1 MQKKNL
7 VIGALIV
14 TALATLSLYRAE
26 AAADGSTQLTINSC
40 DFKDNFKE
48 LATAQVALQ
57 LNDSQENIIKE
68 LSVRKRI
75 LSQAINCSIN
85 ETLSLQSSI
94 KLIETNSPELR
105 EIKNR
110 IISRLDEIIGYYQT
124 QSNAVSDLGIGGSKI
139 FSANLKSWRDSNYV
153 PMSELGKNFLVF
165 VKNQDVLQTAQN
177 RLNQISLTLKTLG
190 LTDNQKISDI
200 LNQAGK
206 NIRMANEDN
215 GRAEDI
221 FKRLTWP
228 NNVSDMMISSLQRL
242 KDAYQNFF
250 DIGKEAQN
258 IISNSK

>member
-1 MQKKNL
+1 MQKNNIF
-7 VIGALIV
+7 IGAM
-14 TALATLSLYRAE
+14 LATVLISSSFHRAE
-26 AAADGSTQLTINSC
+26 AAADSC

-48 LATAQVALQ
+48 LATTQAALQ

-85 ETLSLQSSI
+85 ETLSLQSSL
-94 KLIETNSPELR
+94 KLAETNFTELR

-110 IISRLDEIIGYYQT
+110 IISRLDEIIGYYQMRN
-124 QSNAVSDLGIGGSKI
+124 SAVNDLGIGGSKI

-165 VKNQDVLQTAQN
+165 VKNQDVLQTTQN

-190 LTDNQKISDI
+190 VADNQKISDI
-200 LNQAGK
+200 LSQAGK
-206 NIRMANEDN
+206 NIGMANENNDQ
-215 GRAEDI
+215 AKDI
-221 FKRLTWP
+221 FRRLIWP

-258 IISNSK
+258 IISSSK